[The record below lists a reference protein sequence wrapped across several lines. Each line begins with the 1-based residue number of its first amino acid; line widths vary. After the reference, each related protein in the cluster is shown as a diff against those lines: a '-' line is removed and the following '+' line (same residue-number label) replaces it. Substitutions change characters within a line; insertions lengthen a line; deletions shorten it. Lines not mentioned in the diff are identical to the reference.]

1 MSSSPTTYENKSP
14 SSERRSGSREPL
26 KWVVL
31 VYFGLDNWGKLI
43 DLSESGMRF
52 EFAQPPSDR
61 ERINFTFEAMGCL
74 PGPSGGEV
82 ISDSFQVVGDVRWT
96 RDFER
101 TAGVQ
106 FVILPEESRQQIRK
120 WLSFDTFSVSVS
132 ANAITEPQAPAQVR
146 EPAEA
151 LPAPS
156 EALPSGYENES
167 QMDVAPVESGA
178 ALLVDPTS
186 ALMEKI
192 LEAPAF
198 QDYSRIIA
206 EEEKQHAEATGTS
219 PRISR
224 KQVISVL
231 VGLGVIFVIGGI
243 SMILPR
249 LTREVPAVEP
259 TASPIGGD
267 HETLGAERDS
277 ATGSRR
283 PFLVEVLDANNR
295 RWLLW
300 FDNSSKNAPAQA
312 AYRSAA
318 PSSLD
323 SVRRASRP
331 KQPAASPKAPVLHK
345 FTLNAPKP
353 GLPPSNTSTANSP
366 FLAAPVVRDELQAPL
381 EAPIA
386 SVVTGLATPA
396 LVAGQAPMGGQVQL
410 AHLLKSVPPVY
421 PAFARSSHVE
431 GDVAIDAFIDAN
443 GNVTELKVL
452 SGPPILRQAA
462 MDAIRQWK
470 YDPARLD
477 GRPMPI
483 RLGLT
488 VRFRFQ

>member
-1 MSSSPTTYENKSP
+1 
-14 SSERRSGSREPL
+14 
-26 KWVVL
+26 VVL

-43 DLSESGMRF
+43 DVSESGMRF

-74 PGPSGGEV
+74 PGPSGREI
-82 ISDSFQVVGDVRWT
+82 ISDSFQAVGDVRWT

-106 FVILPEESRQQIRK
+106 FVILPEEGRQQIRK
-120 WLSFDTFSVSVS
+120 WLSFDTSSVSIS
-132 ANAITEPQAPAQVR
+132 AIAITESPATAQVR
-146 EPAEA
+146 EPAEV

-156 EALPSGYENES
+156 ETLPAGYENES
-167 QMDVAPVESGA
+167 QMEVEPVESGGT
-178 ALLVDPTS
+178 LLVNPTS

-198 QDYSRIIA
+198 QDYSRIMA
-206 EEEKQHAEATGTS
+206 EEEKQQAEPTGAT
-219 PRISR
+219 PRMSR
-224 KQVISVL
+224 NQLMSVL
-231 VGLGVIFVIGGI
+231 AGLGVMFVIGVI

-259 TASPIGGD
+259 TASPMVGE
-267 HETLGAERDS
+267 HETLGAERGS

-300 FDNSSKNAPAQA
+300 FDNSSKNAPTQA

-323 SVRRASRP
+323 AIRGAGP
-331 KQPAASPKAPVLHK
+331 QKEPAASPKASAPHK
-345 FTLNAPKP
+345 FALNAPKP
-353 GLPPSNTSTANSP
+353 SRPPSGTSTANSP
-366 FLAAPVVRDELQAPL
+366 SLAAPMVGDELQAPL

-396 LVAGQAPMGGQVQL
+396 LVAGQAPMGGQIQL
-410 AHLLKSVPPVY
+410 AHVLKSVPPVY

-431 GDVAIDAFIDAN
+431 GDVALDAFIDAN
-443 GNVTELKVL
+443 GNVTELQVV

-462 MDAIRQWK
+462 IDAVRQWK

-477 GRPMPI
+477 GRPVPI
-483 RLGLT
+483 HLGLT

>member
-1 MSSSPTTYENKSP
+1 
-14 SSERRSGSREPL
+14 
-26 KWVVL
+26 VVL

-74 PGPSGGEV
+74 PGPSGREI
-82 ISDSFQVVGDVRWT
+82 ISDSFQAVGDVRWT

-106 FVILPEESRQQIRK
+106 FVILPEEGRQQIRK
-120 WLSFDTFSVSVS
+120 WLSFDTSSVSIS
-132 ANAITEPQAPAQVR
+132 AIAITESPATAQVR

-156 EALPSGYENES
+156 ETLPASYENES
-167 QMDVAPVESGA
+167 QMEVEPVESGA
-178 ALLVDPTS
+178 TLLVDPTS
-186 ALMEKI
+186 AQMEKI

-198 QDYSRIIA
+198 QDYSRIMA
-206 EEEKQHAEATGTS
+206 EEEKRQAEPTGAT
-219 PRISR
+219 PRMR
-224 KQVISVL
+224 RNQLMSVL
-231 VGLGVIFVIGGI
+231 AGLGVMFVIGGI

-259 TASPIGGD
+259 TASPTVGE
-267 HETLGAERDS
+267 HETLGAERGS

-300 FDNSSKNAPAQA
+300 FDNSSKNAPTQA

-323 SVRRASRP
+323 AIRGAGP
-331 KQPAASPKAPVLHK
+331 QKEPAASPKASAPHK
-345 FTLNAPKP
+345 FALNAPKP
-353 GLPPSNTSTANSP
+353 SRPPSGTSTANSP
-366 FLAAPVVRDELQAPL
+366 SLAAPMVRDELQAPL

-410 AHLLKSVPPVY
+410 ARVLKSVPPVY

-431 GDVAIDAFIDAN
+431 GDVALDAFIDAN
-443 GNVTELKVL
+443 GNVTELKVV

-462 MDAIRQWK
+462 IDAVRQWK

-477 GRPMPI
+477 GRPVPI
-483 RLGLT
+483 HLGLT